1 MKIYLAI
8 PYSGIEQKS
17 FFVANKI
24 SAMFMKKDLIVF
36 SPISHS
42 HPMAIQEGT
51 PGNWEYW
58 EKFDRSFIEWAD
70 KVCVVIIGEDG
81 RKLIEKSTGV
91 KAEIKIAEE
100 LGKPVEYYQYDEVE
114 ETILQA

>member
-8 PYSGIEQKS
+8 PYSGIEKES
-17 FFVANKI
+17 FVIANKV
-24 SAMFMKKDLIVF
+24 SAILMKQGFIVF

-42 HPMAIQEGT
+42 HPMSIQEGT

-70 KVCVVIIGEDG
+70 KVIVVVMGKEG
-81 RKLIEKSTGV
+81 YRLIDKSTGV
-91 KAEIKIAEE
+91 KAELGIANE
-100 LGKPVEYYQYDEVE
+100 
-114 ETILQA
+114 